1 MGMFRF
7 NTISKTSMIFSI
19 DHQKT
24 RSMIK
29 FSPSQEYVHVI
40 LFHNV
45 VLSASTVDYYK
56 VDKEDIVMADTQE
69 TAPPTLPPT
78 AQTLPSQPLDVVFI
92 ERRGKVEINTLL
104 SPLINT
110 FRK

>member
-7 NTISKTSMIFSI
+7 NPISKTSMIFSI

-40 LFHNV
+40 LFHAF